1 MTHFTERS
9 TEQGKQAHFAQLP
22 YMKSRHS
29 IKHLGARSGTT
40 AQPHG
45 ATRGSDAVGGSVGGA
60 SALQRTDT
68 NLPVIKHTEIR
79 RVLGYGG
86 IRAPPPP
93 RNKIQE
99 TRLKT
104 KILSAKR
111 RFVIIPEHSQEISR
125 IMNRKLYKRH
135 GILMP
140 DWRKAQEIWSPR
152 RRPPAASKLGISS
165 RAWSVDA
172 SPFRSRLLS
181 VARSPTVSGVA
192 KI

>member
-1 MTHFTERS
+1 VKISQSHAQLTHFTERS

-22 YMKSRHS
+22 YKSRHS

-68 NLPVIKHTEIR
+68 NLHVIKHTEIR

-111 RFVIIPEHSQEISR
+111 RFVIIPEHNQEISR
-125 IMNRKLYKRH
+125 IMN
-135 GILMP
+135 
-140 DWRKAQEIWSPR
+140 D
-152 RRPPAASKLGISS
+152 PPPPQSSESLAARGPWT
-165 RAWSVDA
+165 R
-172 SPFRSRLLS
+172 
-181 VARSPTVSGVA
+181 ARSVPGSCPSRVLRRCPA
-192 KI
+192 Y